1 MKLAWK
7 TCGDYDSKNSIET
20 EEDSGHAARPERFGQ
35 TLAEESSSLYSKTFL
50 TLPLTFQ
57 RNKLDHSVWWRNE
70 RNLKLI
76 FYAKLFEYQ
85 T

>member
-1 MKLAWK
+1 MQLAWK
-7 TCGDYDSKNSIET
+7 TRGDNDGKNSIET
-20 EEDSGHAARPERFGQ
+20 EEDSGNAARPERFGQ
-35 TLAEESSSLYSKTFL
+35 TLAEESSSLYRKTFL

-57 RNKLDHSVWWRNE
+57 RNKLDRSVWWPKE